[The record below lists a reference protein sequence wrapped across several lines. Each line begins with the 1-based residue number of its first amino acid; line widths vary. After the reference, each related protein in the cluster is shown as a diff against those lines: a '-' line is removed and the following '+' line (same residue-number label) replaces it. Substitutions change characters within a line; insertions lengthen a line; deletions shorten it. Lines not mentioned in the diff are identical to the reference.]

1 MIVVIFEALPR
12 PGRKDAYLDAAARL
26 RPLLEG
32 FNGFVSIE
40 RFASLTEPDK
50 VLSLSVWRDEQA
62 VRQWRNVEMHRHIQA
77 AGRDSIFADYRLRV
91 AQVLRDYGMDN
102 RWQAPPDSCRAHG
115 SGERTVLDAYLD
127 RHYLPAEQFAAAC
140 GISTDELF
148 ALVKDRLVPAPS
160 YVVTGSAEVTSH
172 VFGTLPAPGATD
184 GSYFHPD
191 HVEWV
196 HRAKCVIAEA
206 GYERAGDALK
216 AMFATNF
223 QIALGQLDRSVWRLH
238 DSFDA
243 DGAPIE
249 AGLRARIVAIWAHF
263 LQGTYGL
270 CVAHPDCEA
279 AIARKEVLQE
289 KLVALTDN
297 GSTTSYPNDKA
308 QQILDL
314 IDAFAQSAMPFSPVD
329 YTLSSRKRLVDDLRQ
344 RVVAATEN
352 RTDDAHAGARVT
364 R

>member
-32 FNGFVSIE
+32 VDGFVSID
-40 RFASLTEPDK
+40 RYASLTEPDR
-50 VLSLSVWRDEQA
+50 VLSLSVWRNEEA
-62 VRQWRNVEMHRHIQA
+62 VRQWRNVEMHRHVQA

-91 AQVLRDYGMDN
+91 AQVLRDYGMDD
-102 RWQAPPDSCRAHG
+102 RRQAPPDSCRAHG
-115 SGERTVLDAYLD
+115 SDERTVLDAYLD
-127 RHYLPAEQFAAAC
+127 RHYLSAESFAAAC

-148 ALVKDRLVPAPS
+148 VLVKDRLVPAPS
-160 YVVTGSAEVTSH
+160 YVVTGSSEVTSH
-172 VFGTLPAPGATD
+172 VFGTLSAPGATD
-184 GSYFHPD
+184 GSYFPPD

-206 GYERAGDALK
+206 GYERAGNTLE
-216 AMFATNF
+216 AMFATNL
-223 QIALGQLDRSVWRLH
+223 QIALGHLDHSVWRLC

-249 AGLRARIVAIWAHF
+249 AGLRARIAAIWAHF

-297 GSTTSYPNDKA
+297 GSTTCYPNDKA

-314 IDAFAQSAMPFSPVD
+314 IDDFAQSAMPFSPVD
-329 YTLSSRKRLVDDLRQ
+329 YALSSRKRLVDDLRQ
-344 RVVAATEN
+344 RVVATTKN
-352 RTDDAHAGARVT
+352 
-364 R
+364 